1 MERRRRRR
9 SSRGRRARR
18 TIRRR
23 HLFSANEAGASFEC
37 RVDTAPFAAC
47 TSPRTTETL
56 SDGAHRFDVRAID
69 QAGNVDPAPATR
81 SFTVDTAAP
90 ATSIESG
97 PTGTTN
103 DSTPTFAFAANEA
116 GASFECRVDTAP
128 FAACTSLGSAHVRT
142 PVTHRL
148 LVCRLLL

>member
-1 MERRRRRR
+1 ADGHRYGIRTLAHDSQGNTQFGATSVTILADGTPPQTSIE
-9 SSRGRRARR
+9 SGPTARR

-56 SDGAHRFDVRAID
+56 SDGAHGFDVRAID

-81 SFTVDTAAP
+81 SFTVATAAP
-90 ATSIESG
+90 TPSTASG

-103 DSTPTFAFAANEA
+103 DSTPT
-116 GASFECRVDTAP
+116 
-128 FAACTSLGSAHVRT
+128 
-142 PVTHRL
+142 
-148 LVCRLLL
+148 